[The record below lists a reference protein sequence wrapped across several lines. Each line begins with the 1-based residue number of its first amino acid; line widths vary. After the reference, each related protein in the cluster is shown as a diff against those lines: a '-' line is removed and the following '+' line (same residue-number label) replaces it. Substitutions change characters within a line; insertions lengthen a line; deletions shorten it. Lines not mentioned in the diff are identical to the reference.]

1 MLRRLLSYLT
11 FPGIIVHECAHAW
24 ACRRLGIRVLKVCYL
39 RIGNPMGYVLHER
52 PTYALQH
59 IAVATAPF
67 LVSSLAALAC
77 SLAGALAASASARHA
92 DSLGLAACWLSF
104 SIALH
109 AFPSNG
115 DGDALWNEVAG
126 SERSIMA
133 KALLAPVV
141 GLIRLG
147 QRGTAFW
154 CDVLYAMV
162 VTALPPLLV
171 AAAHTQPAP

>member
-1 MLRRLLSYLT
+1 MLRQLLSYLT

-59 IAVATAPF
+59 IAIATAPF
-67 LVSSLAALAC
+67 LVSSLVALTC
-77 SLAGALAASASARHA
+77 GLAGALAASARFSAGYA
-92 DSLGLAACWLSF
+92 DSLGLLACWLSF
-104 SIALH
+104 SVALH
-109 AFPSNG
+109 AFPSSG
-115 DGDALWNEVAG
+115 DGDALWDEVTG
-126 SERSIMA
+126 GERGFMA

-141 GLIRLG
+141 GLIRLA
-147 QRGTAFW
+147 QRGAAFW

-162 VTALPPLLV
+162 ITALPPLLV
-171 AAAHTQPAP
+171 ASAQT